1 MTETFAKWLKNV
13 QCEFE
18 GTVDSFNLDVRT
30 FFIHYSQISPLV
42 SFDGENLE
50 RLQNQKLELPCFIC
64 DKSEVSEEELK
75 EATPFVSDV
84 VCLKKEANKY
94 IFV

>member
-1 MTETFAKWLKNV
+1 MTETFAMWLKNV
-13 QCEFE
+13 HCELE
-18 GTVDSFNLDVRT
+18 GTVDSFNLDVRSCL
-30 FFIHYSQISPLV
+30 IHYFQISPLV

-75 EATPFVSDV
+75 EATPFGSDV
-84 VCLKKEANKY
+84 VCMKKEANKY